1 MQEVCTEKIS
11 KVAFFLF
18 QLKNSHKIK
27 ISHIVNIIRGGILAL
42 QNQCSAG
49 VEQAPFQAF
58 PLRSREQ
65 SELILSAALLSS
77 LTLFHV
83 QLRGKCPHS
92 EAKAPIIIENLG
104 SICVQAKPGPK
115 LGPFEFLEASDCTI
129 VPH

>member
-1 MQEVCTEKIS
+1 M
-11 KVAFFLF
+11 
-18 QLKNSHKIK
+18 
-27 ISHIVNIIRGGILAL
+27 NIIHGGILAL
-42 QNQCSAG
+42 QNQCAAG

-104 SICVQAKPGPK
+104 SIFVRAKPGPNLSK
-115 LGPFEFLEASDCTI
+115 IILFNSGNQQKNLLNRVQSITCEKCGKSQ
-129 VPH
+129 